1 MSGRLSKFQTIG
13 FKYWKGM
20 TKDNH
25 LGAIFQRKP
34 QLATNTMIELL
45 AFRNGNTLES
55 LVNRLPRKQ
64 FDNDEEFYWNVIGS
78 SRRNIPLV
86 EARDEN
92 GTPVTSDYSGNV
104 GAGTARFELVF
115 DEDWFALGEYIVGNL
130 NEVYQFRILE
140 NPRKEGTRFVYPV
153 ELGGGNMDGVP
164 AERLLPGE
172 RFSIEAAFVETELSR
187 KVGDIRF
194 STPVAMRNEWSTV
207 RIQHKVTGNELDKKM
222 AVGLPIVKQTNGRYT
237 HTVVDTWMYYVDFKL
252 EEQFSEYKNNALV
265 FGRSNRNKNG
275 EYTNIGRSGGVIKT
289 GAGLFEQMEVA
300 NTMHYND
307 FSLRLIEEAL
317 YQLSAAKLNFNERKF
332 VLRTG
337 ERGAALF
344 HKAVKEDVSGW
355 LPFEID
361 NSSVKVIQKTSS
373 ELHQTALAAGYQFT
387 EWRAPNGL
395 VLSVEVDPFYDDPVR
410 NKMKHYLGGPAMSYR
425 FDIFDIGSMDQ
436 PNIQICEIKG
446 KPEYRGYQAGMRN
459 PFLGTS
465 YNPYM
470 SYDEDSAV
478 IHKMAQLGIMVLDPT
493 RTMSIIPNVL
503 AG

>member
-1 MSGRLSKFQTIG
+1 MSGRLNRFQTVG
-13 FKYWKGM
+13 FKTWSKM

-25 LGAIFQRKP
+25 LGAILQRKP
-34 QLATNTMIELL
+34 QLATNTMIELM
-45 AFRNGNTLES
+45 AYKNGSTLES
-55 LVNRLPRKQ
+55 VVNRYPRKQ
-64 FDNDEEFYWNVIGS
+64 FDNDEEFYWNVSGS

-86 EARDEN
+86 EARDED
-92 GTPVTSDYSGNV
+92 GASLTGETKMV
-104 GAGTARFELVF
+104 GAGTSRFQLVF
-115 DEDWFALGEYIVGNL
+115 AEDWFALGEYIVGNL
-130 NEVYQFRILE
+130 NEVYQFRILD
-140 NPRKEGTRFVYPV
+140 NPKKEGTRFVYDV
-153 ELGGGNMDGVP
+153 ELGGGNIDGVP
-164 AERLLPGE
+164 ADRLQPGE
-172 RFSIEAAFVETELSR
+172 RFSIEAAFVENELSR

-194 STPVAMRNEWSTV
+194 SAPVAMRNEWSTV
-207 RIQHKVTGNELDKKM
+207 RIQHKVTGNSLDKKL

-237 HTVVDTWMYYVDFKL
+237 HTVVDTWMYYVDYKV

-265 FGRSNRNKNG
+265 FGRSNRNRNG

-300 NTMHYND
+300 NTHYYND

-317 YQLSAAKLNFNERKF
+317 YQLSYAKLNYNERKF

-344 HKAVKEDVSGW
+344 HKAVGEQISGW
-355 LPFEID
+355 LPIDLD
-361 NSSVKVIQKTSS
+361 NSSIGAVRKVNS
-373 ELHQTALAAGYQFT
+373 ELHDTALSAGYQFT
-387 EWRAPNGL
+387 EWRAPNGVTL
-395 VLSVEVDPFYDDPVR
+395 TVQTDPFYDDPVR
-410 NKMKHYLGGPAMSYR
+410 NKMPHHLGGPAMSYR
-425 FDIFDIGSMDQ
+425 FDIFDIGTMDQ

-493 RTMSIIPNVL
+493 RTMSFVPNVL
-503 AG
+503 SA